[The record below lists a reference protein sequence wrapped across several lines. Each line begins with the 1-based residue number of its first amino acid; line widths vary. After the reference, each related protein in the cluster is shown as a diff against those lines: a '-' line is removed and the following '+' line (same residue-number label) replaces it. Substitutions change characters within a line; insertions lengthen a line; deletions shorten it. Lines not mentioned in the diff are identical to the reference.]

1 MENVLGS
8 AGNEDIKL
16 YRQTGSNTV
25 NGGNGGDEIID

>member
-16 YRQTGSNTV
+16 YGQTGSNTV
-25 NGGNGGDEIID
+25 NGRNGGDEISD